1 MIDFS
6 SVGAWLDQAGKDI
19 DQGGQDFGDAVHYGA
34 QVIGEA
40 LPGVAQVVGD
50 VAQVVGETVQDGAQV
65 VSEVVQDG
73 AQVVYDVFNPANG
86 PSGDAIV
93 DQIESQIPNNS
104 GPSSDAIVDQIES
117 QIPNNSGPSGDG
129 TVDQIESQIVQQ
141 SISDYVVGTDFNN
154 SAPEF
159 SSHVAE
165 TYDSVINPDPGLE
178 SSAFELSAMRAGVG
192 FIDTAW
198 GQLDYQTYLFIIES
212 LQELAVSS
220 GDYSLM
226 RDPRIIQDLLFGLQ
240 PEQEFFGYVG

>member
-1 MIDFS
+1 MADFLS
-6 SVGAWLDQAGKDI
+6 PEWFDQAGKDTDEWFDQAGKDI
-19 DQGGQDFGDAVHYGA
+19 DQGGQDFSEALQDGA
-34 QVIGEA
+34 QAVGEA
-40 LPGVAQVVGD
+40 LPGVAQVVSD

-65 VSEVVQDG
+65 VSEVVNDVG
-73 AQVVYDVFNPANG
+73 EANRDVAQVVYDVFNPANG

-104 GPSSDAIVDQIES
+104 GPS
-117 QIPNNSGPSGDG
+117 GDG
-129 TVDQIESQIVQQ
+129 IVDQIESQIVQQ
-141 SISDYVVGTDFNN
+141 STSDYVVGTDFNN

>member
-104 GPSSDAIVDQIES
+104 GPS
-117 QIPNNSGPSGDG
+117 GDG

-141 SISDYVVGTDFNN
+141 STSDYVVGTDFNN